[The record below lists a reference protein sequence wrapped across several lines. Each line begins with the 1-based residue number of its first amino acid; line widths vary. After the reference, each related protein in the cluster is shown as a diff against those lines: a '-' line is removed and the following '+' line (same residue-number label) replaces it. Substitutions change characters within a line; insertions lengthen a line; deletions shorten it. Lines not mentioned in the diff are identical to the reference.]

1 MLQKWW
7 NKLVSFFKP
16 KTKAEDLTYQDIVDV
31 HKQVKEFETTFTP
44 KPQSR
49 RGIRSTDLGM
59 RKLRRHRSG
68 RQHEKR
74 LGIDHNKKMTDIGDD
89 EPKKRKRRS
98 WAEDR
103 ERMQ

>member
-31 HKQVKEFETTFTP
+31 HEQVKAFTP
-44 KPQSR
+44 KPQPR

-59 RKLRRHRSG
+59 RKLRRHRAG
-68 RQHEKR
+68 RQFEKR
-74 LGIDHNKKMTDIGDD
+74 SGVDHSKRMEDIGD
-89 EPKKRKRRS
+89 EPPRARKRRS

-103 ERMQ
+103 G